1 MSMEVSTINFER
13 GNVMNQTYWE
23 QSIKQFF
30 DEWKQMKTPLTHP
43 EHFRK
48 PPQEKKLLTI
58 DDIHKT
64 KQQPTTK
71 KKRGRSKKK
80 AI

>member
-1 MSMEVSTINFER
+1 MI
-13 GNVMNQTYWE
+13 QTYWE

-48 PPQEKKLLTI
+48 PQQEKKLLTI
-58 DDIHKT
+58 DDHIHKT
-64 KQQPTTK
+64 KQQSAKK
-71 KKRGRSKKK
+71 KKRGRPKKK

>member
-1 MSMEVSTINFER
+1 MSVEVSTINFER

-30 DEWKQMKTPLTHP
+30 DEWKQM
-43 EHFRK
+43 
-48 PPQEKKLLTI
+48 QEKKLLTI

>member
-1 MSMEVSTINFER
+1 MI
-13 GNVMNQTYWE
+13 QTYWE

-43 EHFRK
+43 EHFKK
-48 PPQEKKLLTI
+48 PQHEKKLLTI
-58 DDIHKT
+58 DDLIHKT
-64 KQQPTTK
+64 KQRPTTK